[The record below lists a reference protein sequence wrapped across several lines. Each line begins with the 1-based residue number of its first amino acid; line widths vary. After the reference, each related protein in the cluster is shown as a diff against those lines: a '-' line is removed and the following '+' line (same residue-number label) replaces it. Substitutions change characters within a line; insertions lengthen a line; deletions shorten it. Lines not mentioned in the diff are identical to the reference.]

1 MRVLFA
7 GKLPGKA
14 KLARKMKE
22 LGFPFSIVPPLGS
35 LEEQEGHLPMRFRGD
50 ETGVEFDV
58 FEEREDLAEIADAEL
73 VQRFERSANFRWSGD
88 QIEMLCGMCACAA
101 LATLVD
107 GLVLEESS

>member
-1 MRVLFA
+1 MSIEMHVLFA
-7 GKLPGKA
+7 GKLPSKA

-35 LEEQEGHLPMRFRGD
+35 LEEQEGYMPMRFRGD

-73 VQRFERSANFRWSGD
+73 AEKFERSANFRW
-88 QIEMLCGMCACAA
+88 AA
-101 LATLVD
+101 T
-107 GLVLEESS
+107 